1 MRMMIMEPNEIDKMN
16 RLEEAHWWFQ
26 GKKYV
31 IKSVMSR
38 INIPDGRF
46 LDIGCGTGM
55 FLKELGKDRT
65 SYGVDVSDHAL
76 SYCAKKVNSFLIKAF
91 GANLPFKD
99 GVFTFVSLL
108 DMIEHVEN
116 DFELLKEVYRVCR
129 PQSIVVITVPAFN
142 FLWGTHDVSHHH
154 KRRYKRNQ
162 LRDICL
168 SAGFLL
174 ERLTYTNFFIFFPVL
189 LRRISSSKSS
199 DVGES
204 DLRRVPAIVNGLLK
218 CIYRFEAF
226 YLKRGRFPF
235 GVSLLAVLRKP

>member
-1 MRMMIMEPNEIDKMN
+1 MEPNEIDKMHQ
-16 RLEEAHWWFQ
+16 LEETHWWFQ
-26 GKKYV
+26 GKKYI
-31 IKSVMSR
+31 IKSI
-38 INIPDGRF
+38 INGIDIPDGRY

-55 FLKELGKDRT
+55 FLNEFGKDRIA
-65 SYGVDVSDHAL
+65 YGLDLSEQAL
-76 SYCAKKVNSFLIKAF
+76 SYCTKKGDAFLVRAF
-91 GANLPFKD
+91 GNKLPFKED
-99 GVFTFVSLL
+99 VFSFVSLL
-108 DMIEHVEN
+108 DMVEHVDN
-116 DFELLKEVYRVCR
+116 DLELLKEVNRVCK
-129 PQSIVVITVPAFN
+129 SGAIVVITVPAFN
-142 FLWGTHDVSHHH
+142 FLWGTHDVSHYH